1 MMQPQRVSNLQFGI
15 SIAEQ
20 DLNVVCRYG
29 GRQIDKIRLRR
40 LKRLEKWLT
49 QKLLRN
55 HISLEWYYRLGE
67 MILSEFAFFRFLGL
81 NLLTQEE
88 KENKSEVI
96 SVTEQ
101 VLDAEGIECDS
112 KISKLSEEKINEIL
126 AQVRKRRRKFVQNEN
141 LEEKEE
147 QQESAISA

>member
-1 MMQPQRVSNLQFGI
+1 M
-15 SIAEQ
+15 
-20 DLNVVCRYG
+20 
-29 GRQIDKIRLRR
+29 
-40 LKRLEKWLT
+40 
-49 QKLLRN
+49 
-55 HISLEWYYRLGE
+55 
-67 MILSEFAFFRFLGL
+67 SEFAFFRFLSL
-81 NLLTQEE
+81 DLLTQEE
-88 KENKSEVI
+88 KENKAEVI

-126 AQVRKRRRKFVQNEN
+126 AQVRKRRRKIIQNEN

>member
-1 MMQPQRVSNLQFGI
+1 M
-15 SIAEQ
+15 
-20 DLNVVCRYG
+20 
-29 GRQIDKIRLRR
+29 
-40 LKRLEKWLT
+40 
-49 QKLLRN
+49 
-55 HISLEWYYRLGE
+55 
-67 MILSEFAFFRFLGL
+67 SEFAFFRFLSL

-88 KENKSEVI
+88 EENKADVI

-126 AQVRKRRRKFVQNEN
+126 AQVRKRRRKIIQNEN

>member
-1 MMQPQRVSNLQFGI
+1 
-15 SIAEQ
+15 
-20 DLNVVCRYG
+20 
-29 GRQIDKIRLRR
+29 
-40 LKRLEKWLT
+40 
-49 QKLLRN
+49 
-55 HISLEWYYRLGE
+55 
-67 MILSEFAFFRFLGL
+67 LSEFAFFRFLSL

-88 KENKSEVI
+88 KENKAEVI

-126 AQVRKRRRKFVQNEN
+126 AQVRKRRRKIIQNEN

-147 QQESAISA
+147 HQESAISA